1 MAKIKGGAVKSMAGL
16 KASLKKGGGSQYLT
30 RVPSE
35 ESVTVRFLTEPEEW
49 YGYYE
54 HYDAI
59 RKFYPCSDDCPG
71 CTEGDRPSG
80 RYLANALDVSENRV
94 VPLVL
99 PKSAVSSLVKKHEK
113 YGTMLDRDYEISRS
127 GQGFDTEYD
136 VTPEAPTRINLS
148 RYDLLDLEE
157 LLESQLNMAEASEAS
172 DDDSDD
178 DDDMPIKPYRNSKK
192 TPAPVVDDSDDDD
205 DDDVDD
211 DDTDVSDDSDDVAD
225 ADDSDD
231 AVDDADEGFSRDEL
245 LAMSLAEVKALAKE
259 VGFAAPDLR
268 GKDKDSLAELILTI
282 YDTDD
287 SDDDSDDDE
296 ITEEQ
301 LREMPLAE
309 VKAIAKDM
317 GIRMKAGIAK
327 DDIIELI
334 LDAAG
339 EDDDDDDDEE
349 DAPF

>member
-16 KASLKKGGGSQYLT
+16 KASLKKGAGSQYLT

-35 ESVTVRFLTEPEEW
+35 ESITVRFLTEPEEW

-80 RYLANALDVSENRV
+80 RYLASALDVAENRV

-136 VTPEAPTRINLS
+136 VTPEAPTKVNLS

-157 LLESQLNMAEASEAS
+157 LLESQLNMAEASDA
-172 DDDSDD
+172 
-178 DDDMPIKPYRNSKK
+178 
-192 TPAPVVDDSDDDD
+192 AVDDSDDDD
-205 DDDVDD
+205 DDVPIKSYRNAKAKKPAPVVDEEDDDDDVDD
-211 DDTDVSDDSDDVAD
+211 DDSDVVEEVDDE
-225 ADDSDD
+225 ADDET
-231 AVDDADEGFSRDEL
+231 ADEGFSRDEL
-245 LAMSLAEVKALAKE
+245 LAMSLSEVKALAKD
-259 VGFAAPDLR
+259 VGFTVPDLR
-268 GKDKDSLAELILTI
+268 GKDKDAVADLIMSI
-282 YDTDD
+282 YDATDD
-287 SDDDSDDDE
+287 DADAADDDDE
-296 ITEEQ
+296 EITEDQ
-301 LREMPLAE
+301 LRDMSLAE

-339 EDDDDDDDEE
+339 EEDDSDGDEV
-349 DAPF
+349 APF

>member
-16 KASLKKGGGSQYLT
+16 KASLKKGSGSQYLT

-80 RYLANALDVSENRV
+80 RYLANALDVAENRV

-136 VTPEAPTRINLS
+136 VTPESPTRINLS

-157 LLESQLNMAEASEAS
+157 LLESQLNMAEASDDASS
-172 DDDSDD
+172 DDDD
-178 DDDMPIKPYRNSKK
+178 DDDMPIKAYRNGRKK
-192 TPAPVVDDSDDDD
+192 TAPVTVAADDDD
-205 DDDVDD
+205 DDDDDIADDTDEPVDADDVDD
-211 DDTDVSDDSDDVAD
+211 DADGADTDSDV
-225 ADDSDD
+225 
-231 AVDDADEGFSRDEL
+231 FTRDEI
-245 LAMSLAEVKALAKE
+245 LAMSLPDAKALAKE
-259 VGFAAPDLR
+259 VGFAAADLR
-268 GKDKDSLAELILTI
+268 GKDKDAVAELIMTI
-282 YDTDD
+282 YDDADD
-287 SDDDSDDDE
+287 ADDADEGEE

-301 LREMPLAE
+301 LHEMSLAE
-309 VKAIAKDM
+309 VKSIAKDM

-339 EDDDDDDDEE
+339 EDDDGDDGE
-349 DAPF
+349 DVPF